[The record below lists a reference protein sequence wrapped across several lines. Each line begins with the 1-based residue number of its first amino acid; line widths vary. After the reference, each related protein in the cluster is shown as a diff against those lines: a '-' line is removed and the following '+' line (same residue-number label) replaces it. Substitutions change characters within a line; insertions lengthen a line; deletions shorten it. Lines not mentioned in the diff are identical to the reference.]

1 MGLFGKIKDK
11 IGVGSLKAEIL
22 LDQPGFEPG
31 EPVAG
36 KVALHSAAS
45 DTQVTSV
52 LLQLV
57 NFGTDVEVTEVVTDD
72 YYYGTSWDSFE
83 KKFKYNQV
91 VFEQYLAQSFTV
103 AAAQKLEFEFNI
115 GTTPDVIPTDKYNGY
130 MLKVHVD
137 IPRQI
142 DTKAAKPV
150 HIMFSG
156 GMPPQMGMGAPP
168 VDQGGDVPQPGE
180 RILAYW
186 EEDDCW
192 YECTTN
198 LVDGYGVHVTW
209 DDGSTSQVPFDM
221 IRPSE
226 GSMPGSYDLSPGM
239 RVMAKYGEGWYEAGV
254 SLATPQQVMILWD
267 DGSQSPVN
275 YADVRLF

>member
-31 EPVAG
+31 EAVVG

-45 DTQVTSV
+45 DTPVTSV

-57 NFGTDVEVTEVVTDD
+57 NFGTDVEVTEVITDD
-72 YYYGTSWDSFE
+72 YWRGTSWESYE
-83 KKFKYNQV
+83 NKFKYNQV

-115 GTTPDVIPTDKYNGY
+115 GTTPEVVPTDKYNGY

-137 IPRQI
+137 VPRQI

-150 HIMFSG
+150 HIMMSG
-156 GMPPQMGMGAPP
+156 GPPPQMGMEAPAG
-168 VDQGGDVPQPGE
+168 DLGDVPEPGE

-198 LVDGYGVHVTW
+198 MVDQYGVHVSW
-209 DDGSTSQVPFDM
+209 DDGSTSQVPFEM

-226 GSMPGSYDLSPGM
+226 SAMPRSFDISNGM
-239 RVMAKYGEGWYEAGV
+239 RVMAKYGEGWYEATV
-254 SLATPQQVMILWD
+254 SLVSPEQVVIAWD
-267 DGSQSPVN
+267 DGSQSPVSF
-275 YADVRLF
+275 ADVRLY